1 MQKSCVKKVS
11 ALFRVYYMN
20 RKVSLRSIREMV
32 EIEENR
38 HSIIKDTEVAS
49 ECEGILLT

>member
-1 MQKSCVKKVS
+1 MLKRF
-11 ALFRVYYMN
+11 LHFFRVYYKN

-32 EIEENR
+32 EIKENR
-38 HSIIKDTEVAS
+38 YSIKKDAKLAS

>member
-1 MQKSCVKKVS
+1 MLKRF
-11 ALFRVYYMN
+11 LHFFRVYYMN